1 MQIADIWLRDMPQQF
16 QGKHNIEVL
25 IKAFSKQMQEVD
37 RVFQDL
43 NTMTDI
49 ETATGKNLD
58 YVGTIVSLSRKEAG
72 ELAGIRSDEPVMPD
86 ERYRQFL
93 RYKSLADTSEC
104 TYYDMVSGIELL
116 FKYESIRYTE
126 DPAHPA
132 TVIFKTPR
140 MPLGE
145 ADPVEFRPELCIR
158 PSGVGVMLEKWY
170 GDSFRVDVCSQVAAV
185 RFRTEFYPMFNLPEL
200 CLDGSWELDGSQSL
214 DGYYGGDTIDLNP
227 VSMAV
232 QVPVRVDTGTD
243 CQMRIQCGTEVASE
257 AGVAVRMSGKSEH
270 ETGTEAR
277 TRMSFSVEHRIFTGA
292 VMHKENDLDDGWML
306 DGTRCLDGGDY
317 PL

>member
-1 MQIADIWLRDMPQQF
+1 MMEISTIHWLPEHIAHMREFQEIAKANDYLLRRTLVDLERVFNNQF
-16 QGKHNIEVL
+16 LERLDEDGCAMHEAILGIIPGVRDNLDDRRRRIRGYYASDLPYTENKLNAVLAVMCGTHNFDL
-25 IKAFSKQMQEVD
+25 EVD
-37 RVFQDL
+37 GAAYQITVRVIDR
-43 NTMTDI
+43 DI
-49 ETATGKNLD
+49 LLARNIHR
-58 YVGTIVSLSRKEAG
+58 VVSFMKPANILLKLYE
-72 ELAGIRSDEPVMPD
+72 V
-86 ERYRQFL
+86 YRGSVQQ
-93 RYKSLADTSEC
+93 
-104 TYYDMVSGIELL
+104 
-116 FKYESIRYTE
+116 
-126 DPAHPA
+126 
-132 TVIFKTPR
+132 
-140 MPLGE
+140 
-145 ADPVEFRPELCIR
+145 
-158 PSGVGVMLEKWY
+158 
-170 GDSFRVDVCSQVAAV
+170 DVCSQVAAV

-243 CQMRIQCGTEVASE
+243 CQMRIQCGTEVAPE
-257 AGVAVRMSGKSEH
+257 TGVAVRMSGKSEH

-277 TRMSFSVEHRIFTGA
+277 TRMSFSVEHRTFTGT